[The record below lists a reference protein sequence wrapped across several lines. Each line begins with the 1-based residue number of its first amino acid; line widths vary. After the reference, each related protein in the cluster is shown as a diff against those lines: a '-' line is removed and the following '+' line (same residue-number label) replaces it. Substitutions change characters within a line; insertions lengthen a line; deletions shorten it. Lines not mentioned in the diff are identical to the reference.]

1 MLFSRFT
8 NIQFDTESCW
18 LLAHIRACP
27 VRLVSIEDPYHLPF
41 TVFVEE
47 SFLDTQEMPSF
58 SLILAERLEGIAY
71 ICSEGIECTSLSVKI

>member
-8 NIQFDTESCW
+8 DIKLYTESCR
-18 LLAHIRACP
+18 LLAHIWTCP

>member
-8 NIQFDTESCW
+8 DIKLYTERCR
-18 LLAHIRACP
+18 LLAHIWTCP

-47 SFLDTQEMPSF
+47 SFVVRPFGGDEDDSTAST
-58 SLILAERLEGIAY
+58 G
-71 ICSEGIECTSLSVKI
+71 TVN